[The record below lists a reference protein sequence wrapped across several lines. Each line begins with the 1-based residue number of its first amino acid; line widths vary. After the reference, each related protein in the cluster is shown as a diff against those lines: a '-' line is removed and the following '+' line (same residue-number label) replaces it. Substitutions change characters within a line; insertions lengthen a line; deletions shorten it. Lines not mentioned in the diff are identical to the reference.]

1 MLILDLKASITNNFI
16 FLSFFSHFFGVSNT
30 HIILQ
35 NGHVIK
41 IREKLIRFRDR
52 SVTKLKNFVIDLSKN
67 GYLLHFFLN
76 LKPAIHT
83 DPKKTT
89 QDLINN
95 INPKFYQQFI

>member
-1 MLILDLKASITNNFI
+1 MISKCGVHKIHVDIRFKSFNNKQLHISF
-16 FLSFFSHFFGVSNT
+16 FFSHFFGVSNT

-67 GYLLHFFLN
+67 GYLLHFF
-76 LKPAIHT
+76 
-83 DPKKTT
+83 
-89 QDLINN
+89 
-95 INPKFYQQFI
+95 